1 MKTSRTTLKV
11 AGAIAGMALF
21 LGAAAAAGVD
31 RGKELAGHGTLV
43 TAPDVVTST
52 GQPDPR

>member
-11 AGAIAGMALF
+11 AGAIVGMALF

-31 RGKELAGHGTLV
+31 RGKEL

-52 GQPDPR
+52 GQSDPR

>member
-21 LGAAAAAGVD
+21 LGAAATAGVD
-31 RGKELAGHGTLV
+31 RGKELTGHGTLV
-43 TAPDVVTST
+43 TAPDVVTSA